1 MSETLLPVVA
11 LAGLVALALAAL
23 RWGADSRPD
32 PGRERPR
39 RWFIHLADPD
49 SGPAAEGHD
58 RAREPRAGHG
68 SSSAPSPR
76 TVPHP
81 SLPAA
86 TAGTDP
92 AVVSGRPGS
101 APLPRPPRPTR
112 VSNQH
117 DPGHGDRRAHAEGDR
132 PVAGAG
138 RR

>member
-1 MSETLLPVVA
+1 MPETLLPVVT

-39 RWFIHLADPD
+39 RWFIHLADPG
-49 SGPAAEGHD
+49 SGPAEGDD

-68 SSSAPSPR
+68 SSPTPSPR

-86 TAGTDP
+86 MAGTDP
-92 AVVSGRPGS
+92 AAVGGHGGS
-101 APLPRPPRPTR
+101 DPSPRAAPPAR
-112 VSNQH
+112 VSNRH
-117 DPGHGDRRAHAEGDR
+117 EPERGDRRAHPEGDR
-132 PVAGAG
+132 PLAGAG